1 MKCKDNSKF
10 CTNIKM
16 YKTICV
22 KRIKRDKT
30 GIIVNMIWREANL
43 LEHFKLFVH
52 EESKVNINS
61 TFNMLNSYS
70 KFQGN

>member
-1 MKCKDNSKF
+1 
-10 CTNIKM
+10 M

-30 GIIVNMIWREANL
+30 GIIVNMIWKEANL

-70 KFQGN
+70 KF